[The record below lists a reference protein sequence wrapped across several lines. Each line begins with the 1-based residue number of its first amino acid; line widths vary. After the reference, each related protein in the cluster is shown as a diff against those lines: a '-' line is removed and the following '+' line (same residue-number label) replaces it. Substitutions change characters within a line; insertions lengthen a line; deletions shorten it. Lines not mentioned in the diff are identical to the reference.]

1 MRKPAKIALGIF
13 GSFATIFVIAG
24 IANAG
29 NAAPV
34 SAPSAA
40 SATSTTT
47 TTPTATPA
55 PTTSAAPVA
64 PTADELFVTA
74 VADTNE
80 LIGVGR
86 SICDAI
92 GIPGVTHASLVGEL
106 GVSKWGAAVAEAVV
120 TSAEVNLCPGRR
132 YAVPAVSAPSV
143 APASAAPAA
152 QPPPAPRRQPESAPA
167 PQPAPQPEPAPESRE
182 EPSSAYYKN
191 CDAARADGAAPLHAG
206 DPGYRGALDR
216 DKDGVACE

>member
-13 GSFATIFVIAG
+13 GSFVAIFVIAG
-24 IANAG
+24 VANAG
-29 NAAPV
+29 NTPA
-34 SAPSAA
+34 SAPSEA
-40 SATSTTT
+40 SATT

-64 PTADELFVTA
+64 PTADELFVAA

-80 LIGVGR
+80 LVVVGR
-86 SICDAI
+86 SICDSI
-92 GIPGVTHASLVGEL
+92 GIPGITHASLVGEL
-106 GVSKWGAAVAEAVV
+106 AVSKWGAVVAEAVV
-120 TSAEVNLCPGRR
+120 TSAEVNLCPQRR
-132 YAVPAVSAPSV
+132 YALPAVSAPSV
-143 APASAAPAA
+143 APAPQAPPAQPAPA
-152 QPPPAPRRQPESAPA
+152 PAPRPRPEPA
-167 PQPAPQPEPAPESRE
+167 PQPAPRPEPAPETRE

>member
-13 GSFATIFVIAG
+13 GSFIAIFVIG
-24 IANAG
+24 GVANAG
-29 NAAPV
+29 NAPATAT
-34 SAPSAA
+34 SEA
-40 SATSTTT
+40 SATT

-64 PTADELFVTA
+64 PTADELFVSA
-74 VADTNE
+74 VAGTNE
-80 LIGVGR
+80 LVGVGR

-106 GVSKWGAAVAEAVV
+106 GVSKWGAVVAEAVV
-120 TSAEVNLCPGRR
+120 TSAEVNLCPERR
-132 YAVPAVSAPSV
+132 YAVPAVSAPAV
-143 APASAAPAA
+143 APAPQA
-152 QPPPAPRRQPESAPA
+152 QPAQPEPAPAPRRQPEPAPA
-167 PQPAPQPEPAPESRE
+167 PAPRPEPRE

>member
-13 GSFATIFVIAG
+13 GSFVAIFVIAG

-29 NAAPV
+29 NAPA
-34 SAPSAA
+34 SAPSEA
-40 SATSTTT
+40 SATT

-64 PTADELFVTA
+64 PTADELFVAA

-80 LIGVGR
+80 LVVVGR

-143 APASAAPAA
+143 APAPAAPAA
-152 QPPPAPRRQPESAPA
+152 QPAPAPRRQPEPAPA
-167 PQPAPQPEPAPESRE
+167 PRE

>member
-13 GSFATIFVIAG
+13 GSFIAISVIAEV
-24 IANAG
+24 ANAG
-29 NAAPV
+29 NAAPA

-47 TTPTATPA
+47 ASPTTMPA

-64 PTADELFVTA
+64 PTADELFVAA
-74 VADTNE
+74 VADTHA
-80 LIGVGR
+80 LVGVGR
-86 SICDAI
+86 SICVSI

-120 TSAEVNLCPGRR
+120 TSAERNLCPQRR

-143 APASAAPAA
+143 APAPQAAPA
-152 QPPPAPRRQPESAPA
+152 QPAPRRQPEPAPA
-167 PQPAPQPEPAPESRE
+167 PQPAPQPEPAPAPRE

-206 DPGYRGALDR
+206 EPGYRAGLDR

>member
-13 GSFATIFVIAG
+13 GSFVAIFVIAG

-29 NAAPV
+29 NATPA

-40 SATSTTT
+40 SATS

-64 PTADELFVTA
+64 PTADELFVAA

-80 LIGVGR
+80 LVGVGR

-143 APASAAPAA
+143 APAPAAPAA
-152 QPPPAPRRQPESAPA
+152 QPAPAPRRQPEPAPA
-167 PQPAPQPEPAPESRE
+167 PRE